1 MRNVGFYSKIVDVK
15 LEIMF
20 KKRKILVIVNKKA
33 GEKIK
38 IKAVNISN
46 MAKMKLFCVFGKYC

>member
-1 MRNVGFYSKIVDVK
+1 MRNVSFYSKIVDVK

-20 KKRKILVIVNKKA
+20 KKRKILVIVNKKV

-46 MAKMKLFCVFGKYC
+46 MAKLK